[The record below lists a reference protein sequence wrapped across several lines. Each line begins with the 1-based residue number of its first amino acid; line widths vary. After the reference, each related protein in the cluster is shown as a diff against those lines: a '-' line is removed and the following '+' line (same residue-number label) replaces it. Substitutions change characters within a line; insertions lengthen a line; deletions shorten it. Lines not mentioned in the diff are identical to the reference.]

1 MLTDSIK
8 RHDLLKIIILIPLIF
23 KLGKWLNV
31 VGSVKRRLDLVPV
44 MRAFW
49 GIIITSQKKGM
60 IHVIRITR
68 ADEHYRNKLGWLD
81 TIHHFSFGEYFDPNK
96 MNFGP
101 LRVFNDDIIFSG
113 RGFDFHQHSDMEI
126 VTYVIHG
133 TLEHKD
139 SLGNTGVVEVGEVQ
153 RMSAG
158 TGIMHSEYNGSKS
171 DQLRLL
177 QIWIFPNKKNLV
189 PSWEQKK
196 FSKEESLN
204 KLLLVVAPDDTMTE
218 KSLHI
223 HQNVYFF
230 VSSLS
235 EGALVE
241 RKLDLSRKAY
251 LFVIDGKLEIN
262 GNIMKTRDAA
272 RIENEKILSIEASMP
287 TELLLIDLPEK
298 YAYNQ

>member
-1 MLTDSIK
+1 
-8 RHDLLKIIILIPLIF
+8 
-23 KLGKWLNV
+23 
-31 VGSVKRRLDLVPV
+31 
-44 MRAFW
+44 
-49 GIIITSQKKGM
+49 M

-68 ADEHYRNKLGWLD
+68 ADEHHRNKIDWLD
-81 TIHHFSFGEYFDPNK
+81 TMHHFSFGEYFDPNK

-101 LRVFNDDIIFSG
+101 LRVFNDDIILPEK
-113 RGFDFHQHSDMEI
+113 GFDFHQHSDMEI

-139 SLGNTGVVEVGEVQ
+139 NLGNTGTVEAGEVQ

-171 DQLRLL
+171 ESLRLL
-177 QIWIFPNKKNLV
+177 QIWVFPNKKGLQ

-196 FSKEESLN
+196 FSKEERSN
-204 KLLLVVAPDDTMTE
+204 KLLLVVAPDNTMTE
-218 KSLHI
+218 RSLHMY
-223 HQNVYFF
+223 QDAYFF

-241 RKLDLSRKAY
+241 HKLDLSRKAY
-251 LFVIDGKLEIN
+251 LFVIDGKIELN

-272 RIENEKILSIEASMP
+272 RIENEKRLSIEAIIP
-287 TELLLIDLPEK
+287 TEMLLIDLPEK

>member
-1 MLTDSIK
+1 MIK
-8 RHDLLKIIILIPLIF
+8 I
-23 KLGKWLNV
+23 
-31 VGSVKRRLDLVPV
+31 
-44 MRAFW
+44 A
-49 GIIITSQKKGM
+49 
-60 IHVIRITR
+60 R
-68 ADEHYRNKLGWLD
+68 ADEHYRNKTDWLD
-81 TIHHFSFGEYFDPNK
+81 TTHHFSFGEYFDPNK

-101 LRVFNDDIIFSG
+101 LRVFNDDIISAG
-113 RGFDFHQHSDMEI
+113 KGFDFHQHSDMEI
-126 VTYVIHG
+126 VTYVIDG
-133 TLEHKD
+133 MLEHKD
-139 SLGNTGVVEVGEVQ
+139 SLGNSGAISSGEVQ

-158 TGIMHSEYNGSKS
+158 TGIMHSEYNGSKT
-171 DQLRLL
+171 DLVRLL
-177 QIWIFPNKKNLV
+177 QVWVFPEKKNLV

-196 FSKEESLN
+196 FSKEERSN

-241 RKLDLSRKAY
+241 RKIDLSRKAF
-251 LFVIDGKLEIN
+251 LFVIDGKIELN
-262 GNIMKTRDAA
+262 GNVMKTRDAA
-272 RIENEKILSIEASMP
+272 RIENEKNLSIEAIIP

>member
-1 MLTDSIK
+1 MIK
-8 RHDLLKIIILIPLIF
+8 
-23 KLGKWLNV
+23 
-31 VGSVKRRLDLVPV
+31 
-44 MRAFW
+44 
-49 GIIITSQKKGM
+49 
-60 IHVIRITR
+60 ITR
-68 ADEHYRNKLGWLD
+68 ADEHYRNKTDWLD
-81 TIHHFSFGEYFDPNK
+81 TTHHFSFGEYFDPNK

-101 LRVFNDDIIFSG
+101 LRVFNDDIISAD

-126 VTYVIHG
+126 VTYVIDG
-133 TLEHKD
+133 MLEHKD
-139 SLGNTGVVEVGEVQ
+139 SLGNTGTISAGEVQ

-158 TGIMHSEYNGSKS
+158 TGIMHSEYNGSKT
-171 DQLRLL
+171 DLVRLL
-177 QIWIFPNKKNLV
+177 QIWVFPEKKNLV

-196 FSKEESLN
+196 FSKEERSN

-223 HQNVYFF
+223 HQNAYFF

-251 LFVIDGKLEIN
+251 LFVIDGKIELN
-262 GNIMKTRDAA
+262 GNVMRTRDAA
-272 RIENEKILSIEASMP
+272 RIENDKKLSIEAMIP

>member
-1 MLTDSIK
+1 M
-8 RHDLLKIIILIPLIF
+8 
-23 KLGKWLNV
+23 
-31 VGSVKRRLDLVPV
+31 
-44 MRAFW
+44 
-49 GIIITSQKKGM
+49 
-60 IHVIRITR
+60 IRITR
-68 ADEHYRNKLGWLD
+68 ADEHYRNKIDWLD
-81 TIHHFSFGEYFDPNK
+81 TMHHFSFGEYFDPNK

-101 LRVFNDDIIFSG
+101 LRVFNDDIISPDK
-113 RGFDFHQHSDMEI
+113 GFDFHQHYDMEI

-139 SLGNTGVVEVGEVQ
+139 SLGNTGVVEAGEVQ

-171 DQLRLL
+171 EPLRLL

-196 FSKEESLN
+196 FSKEERLN
-204 KLLLVVAPDDTMTE
+204 KLSLVVAPDNTMTE

-223 HQNVYFF
+223 HQDVYFF

-235 EGALVE
+235 EGATVE
-241 RKLDLSRKAY
+241 RKLDFSRKAY
-251 LFVIDGKLEIN
+251 LFVIDGKLELN

-272 RIENEKILSIEASMP
+272 RIENEKSVSIEASIP